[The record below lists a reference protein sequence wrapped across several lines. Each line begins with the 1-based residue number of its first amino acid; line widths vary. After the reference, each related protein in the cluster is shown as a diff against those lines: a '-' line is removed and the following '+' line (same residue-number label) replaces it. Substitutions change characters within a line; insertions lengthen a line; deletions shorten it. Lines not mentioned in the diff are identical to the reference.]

1 MNASTIGAAV
11 GAVLAL
17 TWVAFGFWAFL
28 FVGLAMLVGVGVAR
42 LVRGDIDLHGLVQAL
57 RGRRTSS

>member
-1 MNASTIGAAV
+1 MTASTIGAAV

-28 FVGLAMLVGVGVAR
+28 FVGLAMLAGLGVAR
-42 LVRGDIDLHGLVQAL
+42 VVNGEIDLRGLAQAL
-57 RGRRTSS
+57 GGRRTSS